1 MIEQHGTRQLYRA
14 LNMTRQGIAV
24 VASHNLEGVEVS
36 WLFLPESNRELRAKA
51 VCIDTDLKFH
61 LNIRST
67 SDHFLFCHLSD
78 FIWRYLF
85 YANDDTAICGFP
97 SVCNS
102 ENILQQLGFIIVA
115 SVFES
120 VVVSLKI

>member
-24 VASHNLEGVEVS
+24 VPSHNLEGVEVS

-78 FIWRYLF
+78 FIWRCLF
-85 YANDDTAICGFP
+85 CAAAMTDVD
-97 SVCNS
+97 
-102 ENILQQLGFIIVA
+102 NILLQSTVA
-115 SVFES
+115 LIQKYRSWLFLTDS
-120 VVVSLKI
+120 YDG